1 MFFRLLMES
10 FLRQRRRK
18 MLAGIAIL
26 LGTTAVTAMLA
37 LATTIGDRIHKELA
51 VYGANII
58 VYPKADQLEVKVG
71 GVDIK
76 PASSGTYLKES
87 DIAKLKTIFWANNI
101 TGVSPELSANVYVA
115 SGPNDKGFNEG
126 PVRATITGLWF
137 AHRFG
142 DMTTGAPQLHPWWK
156 LQGEW
161 PQQMNP
167 RAINDASYAVIGS
180 NLANRMHLKIGDM
193 IFYHADRDRFI
204 TPLDPKWGYA
214 ERFVITGIVATGDD
228 TENKVLIPLSDAQL
242 LLPHANHLVLGTL
255 VGNVDGTPVKPEAP
269 TTQPP
274 SLMPTGDTI
283 SRVEISA
290 RTKPEDAFA
299 RKDPDSLS
307 PQQHEIWYCRPYAN
321 SIAYQIREAI
331 PGAQAEQVRR
341 VEQSEGNVLNRIS
354 GLMWLISAA
363 ALLAAGFAVSAA
375 MATAILERRGE
386 IGLMRSL
393 GASKGAIA
401 FLFYAET
408 GLLAIFAGS
417 LGYLAGSGLAAWL
430 GSRIFRGDGGVTES
444 VLIPVLLPVVV
455 ALALAV
461 AIGGSTPSIR
471 AALRMNPSAI
481 LREDA

>member
-10 FLRQRRRK
+10 FRRQRRRK

-51 VYGANII
+51 VYGANIV
-58 VYPKADQLEVKVG
+58 VYPKADLLDVNVG
-71 GVDIK
+71 GVDVK
-76 PASSGTYLKES
+76 PASGGTYLKES
-87 DIAKLKTIFWANNI
+87 DLAKLKTIFWANNI
-101 TGVSPELSANVYVA
+101 TGMSPELPLQLAVA
-115 SGPNDKGFNEG
+115 RQDDDRLFPAKTVGY
-126 PVRATITGLWF
+126 WF
-137 AHRFG
+137 DHDFG
-142 DMTTGAPQLHPWWK
+142 SVKTGAPSLHPWWR
-156 LQGEW
+156 LQGTW
-161 PQQMNP
+161 P
-167 RAINDASYAVIGS
+167 ALGNDVAVGANFAKQLNLKVGDSFRLQGAPGGAGTTASTV
-180 NLANRMHLKIGDM
+180 N
-193 IFYHADRDRFI
+193 
-204 TPLDPKWGYA
+204 
-214 ERFVITGIVATGDD
+214 VVGIVAAGDD
-228 TENKVLIPLSDAQL
+228 TDNEI
-242 LLPHANHLVLGTL
+242 LLPLQSAQAF
-255 VGNVDGTPVKPEAP
+255 VGIDDAVR
-269 TTQPP
+269 
-274 SLMPTGDTI
+274 
-283 SRVEISA
+283 RVEITA

-299 RKDPDSLS
+299 RKDPETLS
-307 PQQHEIWYCRPYAN
+307 PKDHEIWYCRPYAN

-341 VEQSEGNVLNRIS
+341 VEQSEGNVLKRIS

-408 GLLAIFAGS
+408 GLLAIFAGC
-417 LGYLAGSGLAAWL
+417 LGYLLGSGLAAWL
-430 GSRIFRGDGGVTES
+430 GARIFAGDVRES

-455 ALALAV
+455 ALALVV
-461 AIGGSTPSIR
+461 AIAGSTPSIR
-471 AALRMNPSAI
+471 TALRMEPSAI

>member
-10 FLRQRRRK
+10 FRRQRRRK
-18 MLAGIAIL
+18 LLAGIAIL

-87 DIAKLKTIFWANNI
+87 DLAKLKTIFWANNI
-101 TGVSPELSANVYVA
+101 TGMSPELPS
-115 SGPNDKGFNEG
+115 
-126 PVRATITGLWF
+126 TITATPADSPITIPAIGLWF
-137 AHRFG
+137 NHSFSDAIK
-142 DMTTGAPQLHPWWK
+142 TGAPNLHSWWK
-156 LQGEW
+156 INGEW
-161 PQQMNP
+161 PSLENQ
-167 RAINDASYAVIGS
+167 AVIGTALAKKL
-180 NLANRMHLKIGDM
+180 NLRIGDSIPVETPDTPEEATANANRMVERHLMQKL
-193 IFYHADRDRFI
+193 A
-204 TPLDPKWGYA
+204 
-214 ERFVITGIVATGDD
+214 ITGVVSTGDNTD
-228 TENKVLIPLSDAQL
+228 DQL
-242 LLPHANHLVLGTL
+242 LLPLSTAQALAN
-255 VGNVDGTPVKPEAP
+255 KPDA
-269 TTQPP
+269 
-274 SLMPTGDTI
+274 I

-299 RKDPDSLS
+299 RKDPDTLS
-307 PQQHEIWYCRPYAN
+307 PKDHEIWYCRPYAN

-341 VEQSEGNVLNRIS
+341 VEQSEGNVLKRIS

-375 MATAILERRGE
+375 MATAVLERRGE

-393 GASKGAIA
+393 GASKAAIA
-401 FLFYAET
+401 LLFYSET
-408 GLLAIFAGS
+408 GLLAIFAGT

-430 GSRIFRGDGGVTES
+430 GARIFRGDGGAPEAI
-444 VLIPVLLPVVV
+444 LIPVLLPVVV